1 MKKFPFTKQFDAM
14 DCGPACLSMVTR
26 FHGKHYSIQ
35 KLRQMSFITREG
47 VSMLGISDAA
57 EAIGMRT
64 MGVKLSFDK
73 LEKEAMLPCI
83 VHWKQNHFVVLYKIK
98 NEKVYVADPGHGL
111 VS

>member
-64 MGVKLSFDK
+64 MGVKLYICLYTIFISFHK
-73 LEKEAMLPCI
+73 
-83 VHWKQNHFVVLYKIK
+83 FSYSR
-98 NEKVYVADPGHGL
+98 L
-111 VS
+111 VFFCFFAVFGGFY